1 MTFRVDLNVFRGP
14 LDLLLYLVRKQE
26 VDVTELSL
34 AGIARQYQEHL
45 EVLQILDIDAVGDFL
60 EMAST
65 LVELKSR
72 LILPH
77 GGEEVEQL
85 TDPANDLVDRLME
98 YKRFRDAASMLDE
111 QSRHWQQHYPR
122 LVDSLPARDI
132 DRSTQP
138 IREVE
143 LWDLVSA
150 FGRIIRESQA
160 VRSANIVYDET
171 PLRVYM
177 ERIHKRLAEQGSV
190 SFSEFFA
197 PGMHKSA
204 MIGVFLAILE
214 LVRHHSV
221 VTDQP
226 NLHGEIWVHPG
237 EEFETG
243 FDGDSVESEFEPA
256 DASASPIPADDASEL
271 ASPDRKPTAD
281 PRHKP
286 R

>member
-1 MTFRVDLNVFRGP
+1 MTFRVDSKIFRGP

-34 AGIARQYQEHL
+34 AGIARQYQEYL

-60 EMAST
+60 EMTST

-72 LILPH
+72 LVLPH
-77 GGEEVEQL
+77 GGEEVDAL
-85 TDPANDLVDRLME
+85 TDPAYDLVDRLLE

-111 QSRHWQQHYPR
+111 QSRNWQQHYPR
-122 LVDSLPARDI
+122 LVDRLPARDI

-160 VRSANIVYDET
+160 IRSANIVYDET

-237 EEFETG
+237 T
-243 FDGDSVESEFEPA
+243 EFEPSFDGA
-256 DASASPIPADDASEL
+256 DVQSVFESVDSEEAQSTVDDSPQRGTS
-271 ASPDRKPTAD
+271 DRQPTTEPRYKP
-281 PRHKP
+281 K
-286 R
+286 